1 MRKTPMQS
9 TTLDESEQSIENRKD
24 VPILDGFSDRLSLAI
39 GSNSVRKVAQ
49 SAGLSEGTLR
59 SLLRGGLPSLE
70 SAVRL
75 CDALNVRLGW
85 LAYSEEPMRPEDAPA
100 ASYLHDSDL
109 ARFSRLDQPV
119 ETLATII
126 ATVDQLV
133 LDLGIKADVRLKA
146 QLVAAIYQSAA
157 EHGSI
162 EPVVEKLRLTLGAL
176 HAKSA

>member
-1 MRKTPMQS
+1 MRKTQIQS
-9 TTLDESEQSIENRKD
+9 TTLEESERSVENRKD
-24 VPILDGFSDRLSLAI
+24 VPILNGFSDRLSIAI

-85 LAYSEEPMRPEDAPA
+85 LAYAEDPMRPDDAPV
-100 ASYLHDSDL
+100 ASYLHDSGL
-109 ARFSRLDQPV
+109 SRSSRLAHPV
-119 ETLATII
+119 DTLATII

-133 LDLGIKADVRLKA
+133 IDLGLKADASLKA
-146 QLVAAIYQSAA
+146 QLVASIFQSAS
-157 EHGSI
+157 EYGSI
-162 EPVVEKLRLTLGAL
+162 EPVVDKLRLTLSAL
-176 HAKSA
+176 TRKSA

>member
-1 MRKTPMQS
+1 MDSM
-9 TTLDESEQSIENRKD
+9 TLGESEQPAANRKD

-39 GSNSVRKVAQ
+39 GSNSVRRIAQ

-85 LAYSEEPMRPEDAPA
+85 LAYAEEPMRPEDASA
-100 ASYLHDSDL
+100 ASYLDDSGL
-109 ARFSRLDQPV
+109 ARPSRLEHPV
-119 ETLATII
+119 DTLATII

-133 LDLGIKADVRLKA
+133 SDLGIKADAQLKA
-146 QLVAAIYQSAA
+146 QLVAAIYQSAEQA
-157 EHGSI
+157 GSI
-162 EPVVEKLRLTLGAL
+162 DPVVEQMRLTLGAL